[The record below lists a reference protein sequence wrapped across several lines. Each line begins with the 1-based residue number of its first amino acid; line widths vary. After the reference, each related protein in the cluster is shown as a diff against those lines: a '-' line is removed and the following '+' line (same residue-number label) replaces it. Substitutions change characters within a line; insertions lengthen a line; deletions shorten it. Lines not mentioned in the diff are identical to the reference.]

1 MLDKG
6 GRVQITG
13 RLEEIGEFGLIERVR
28 ERHSSAALPVH
39 MGIGDD
45 CAVFSQP
52 PGTVG
57 LITTDTLVEETHF
70 RLKWTDLFT
79 LGRKS
84 LNVNVSDIAAM
95 GGMPLFYTL
104 ALGLPRS
111 LLPEEIEA
119 FYAGL
124 DSAASECGVQLVGGD
139 TCYSRLMSITVTLVG
154 SAGEGELLL
163 RRGARPGDLLA
174 VSGVPGL
181 SAVGLEILEQGLSPG
196 DAPAAVRAHL
206 DPLPRVE
213 LGRALAR
220 LKIATAAI
228 DTSDGLAWDC
238 EKIAVES
245 GVAIV
250 LEEESL
256 PLPPVPK
263 GLQHSPLFY
272 ALHGGEDYQ
281 LLFTLSPL
289 RVPHLSVVEKE
300 LGEQITIIGRVEEGE
315 GVFVDGRE
323 GRRRLR
329 PEGFRHF

>member
-1 MLDKG
+1 M
-6 GRVQITG
+6 
-13 RLEEIGEFGLIERVR
+13 R
-28 ERHSSAALPVH
+28 ERHSGAELPVH
-39 MGIGDD
+39 LGIGDD

-52 PGTVG
+52 PGTRG

-70 RLKWTDLFT
+70 HLKWTDLFS

-84 LNVNVSDIAAM
+84 LNVNISDIAAM
-95 GGMPLFYTL
+95 GGLPLFYTL

-111 LLPEEIEA
+111 LLSEEVEA

-124 DSAASECGVQLVGGD
+124 DSAASRFGVQLVGGD
-139 TCYSRLMSITVTLVG
+139 TCSSRLMGITFTLVG
-154 SAGEGELLL
+154 SAREGELLL
-163 RRGARPGDLLA
+163 RSGARPGDLLA

-181 SAVGLEILEQGLSPG
+181 SAVGLEILERGLSPG
-196 DAPAAVRAHL
+196 AAPEAVRAHL
-206 DPLPRVE
+206 DPVPKVE

-220 LKIATAAI
+220 LNIATAAI

-238 EKIAVES
+238 GKIATES

-250 LEEESL
+250 LEEASL

-263 GLQHSPLFY
+263 GLQHSSLFY

-289 RVPHLSVVEKE
+289 RVPHLAVVEKE
-300 LGEQITIIGRVEEGE
+300 LREQITIIGRVEDGE
-315 GVFVDGRE
+315 GVFVEGSQ
-323 GRRRLR
+323 GRRPLN